1 MSVSVSHSR
10 LPLIP
15 LPYPLIL
22 LPSARLTFPIPNNQ
36 ADALIRLFNSNT
48 SIPNPI
54 LAAVPFVQ
62 HDGTTSLHEWGV
74 TARITRFVRP
84 RAQSDEPYLLT
95 LAGITRICLT
105 NTSTDNTS
113 SSTNNTATGP
123 GTGTSDASSHSLPHV
138 TVINSPPDAQSP
150 PASDIVQDFK
160 AAAIR
165 LLERFAR
172 DSSQSA
178 RKRESWARIAH
189 VVDETEPD
197 KAAALADAIVSA
209 VGAEHADK
217 LGECQRP
224 FLFHISFGYYRSAQ
238 KLFADPC
245 SVSR

>member
-10 LPLIP
+10 LPLVP

-36 ADALIRLFNSNT
+36 ADALIRLFNS
-48 SIPNPI
+48 SITNPVF
-54 LAAVPFVQ
+54 AAVPFVQ

-74 TARITRFVRP
+74 TARIARFVRP

-95 LAGITRICLT
+95 LAGVTRIRLT
-105 NTSTDNTS
+105 NTSTDTS
-113 SSTNNTATGP
+113 PSTNNTAI
-123 GTGTSDASSHSLPHV
+123 GTGTSEASSRPLPRV
-138 TVINSPPDAQSP
+138 TVIHSPSDAQSP
-150 PASDIVQDFK
+150 PAPDIVQDFK

-165 LLERFAR
+165 LLERFAL
-172 DSSQSA
+172 DTSQSA

-217 LGECQRP
+217 LGECQ
-224 FLFHISFGYYRSAQ
+224 
-238 KLFADPC
+238 
-245 SVSR
+245 